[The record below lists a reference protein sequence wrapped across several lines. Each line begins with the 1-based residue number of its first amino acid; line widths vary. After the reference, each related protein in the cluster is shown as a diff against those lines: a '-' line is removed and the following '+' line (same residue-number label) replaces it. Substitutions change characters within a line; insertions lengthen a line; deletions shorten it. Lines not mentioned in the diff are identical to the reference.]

1 MCNGDFGMYRV
12 MPWAYPTIPG
22 QSSGGASV
30 DPIPKPELP
39 YNFDGVSVNVPS
51 ATATNVVMS
60 FYNNELRYSM
70 PLFFNVSG
78 IVINDITNVSGLR
91 TLIVQNNLTVTP
103 TSFNANGGTYTK
115 TSDVQI
121 AFFSAS
127 KSDPNKQYGFL
138 TTCTPS
144 VSGNYEYNPKVNVT
158 YSGSLIFKFVVIDS
172 NGETM
177 QESENITVVVP

>member
-30 DPIPKPELP
+30 DPIPEPELP
-39 YNFDGVSVNVPS
+39 YNFDRVSANVSS
-51 ATATNVVMS
+51 ATAKNVVMT

-70 PLFFNVSG
+70 PLFFDVSG
-78 IVINDITNVSGLR
+78 IEINDITNVSSFKA
-91 TLIVQNNLTVTP
+91 LIVQNNLTVTP
-103 TSFNANGGTYTK
+103 TSFMANGGTYTK

-127 KSDPNKQYGFL
+127 ASQPNAQYGFL

-144 VSGNYEYNPKVNVT
+144 VSGNYEYNPSVNVT
-158 YSGSLIFKFVVIDS
+158 YSGSLTFKFVVIDS
-172 NGETM
+172 NGETI
-177 QESENITVVVP
+177 QESNDITVVVP